1 MHPVLQIAAH
11 ELQTTLRSR
20 GVRGIGALWLVL
32 LAFCL
37 LAGRADYRKASRERA
52 AAQQAM
58 RAFFLGQGAQN
69 PHSAVHYGHYVF
81 KPHSL
86 LTVVD
91 PGIEPFVG
99 VTLQLEGHTQNEVQ
113 FAPAERRSSLVR
125 FGQLSF
131 TVLWQVVLPLLL
143 IFLAHRAVVAERQAG
158 TLRLLVAQGVSVRRV
173 LWGKVLGYC
182 ALMLGLLAVSGLAL
196 GLLQAGGPAAGRP
209 ELLGRLAIL
218 LGGYALYYTLV
229 ITLTVYASAR
239 LAAPSQVLVL
249 LLSGWFLLTI
259 LLPRLAVS
267 VGSQAAQLPSR
278 LAFKAQLDAVYQQG
292 LNGHDPDDARVQR
305 FQDSLLTH
313 YKAKDLSQLPVNA
326 DGLVMQADEAYHS
339 RAYDR
344 QAAALRRALFRQNQ
358 VAARV
363 ALLDPLLALSHLSR
377 GLAETD
383 VYHHFRFLGQA
394 EDYRRWLIRK
404 LNLKMAYGGSKTGD
418 WDWQVSADYW
428 QSIPDFTYRPPTLG
442 GSLRPYRAE
451 LLALLA
457 WVLGTLGAVHW
468 AAGRLRAV

>member
-1 MHPVLQIAAH
+1 MSPVFQIAAH
-11 ELQTTLRSR
+11 ELRTTLRSR
-20 GVRGIGALWLVL
+20 GVRGIGVVLVL
-32 LAFCL
+32 LLGFCL
-37 LAGRADYRKASRERA
+37 VAGRADYRKASQERA
-52 AAQQAM
+52 AARQAM
-58 RAFFLGQGAQN
+58 RAFFLGQGAKN
-69 PHSAVHYGHYVF
+69 PHGAVHYGHFVF
-81 KPHSL
+81 KPYSL

-99 VTLQLEGHTQNEVQ
+99 VTLQLEGHVQNEVQ

-143 IFLAHRAVVAERQAG
+143 IFVAHRAVVAERQAG
-158 TLRLLVAQGVSVRRV
+158 TLKLLVAQGVSVRRV

-182 ALMLGLLAVSGLAL
+182 RLMLGLLAISGLAL
-196 GLLQAGGPAAGRP
+196 GLLQAGQAGGFRADV
-209 ELLGRLAIL
+209 LARLALL
-218 LGGYALYYTLV
+218 LGGYALYYGLV

-249 LLSGWFLLTI
+249 LLSGWFGLTV

-267 VGSQAAQLPSR
+267 VGSQAAQLPSK
-278 LAFKAQLDAVYQQG
+278 LAFETQLDAAYKQG
-292 LNGHDPDDARVQR
+292 LNGHDPNDARVKR

-313 YKAKDLSQLPVNA
+313 YKVRELSQLPVNA
-326 DGLVMQADEAYHS
+326 DGLLMQADEAYHG

-344 QAAALRRALFRQNQ
+344 QAAALRRVLARQNW

-363 ALLDPLLALSHLSR
+363 ALLDPLLAVSHLSR
-377 GLAETD
+377 GLAQTD
-383 VYHHFRFLGQA
+383 LPHHFRFLRQA
-394 EDYRRWLIRK
+394 EDYRRWLIRT
-404 LNLKMAYGGSKTGD
+404 LNLKMAYGGSRTGD
-418 WDWQVSADYW
+418 WDWAVGADYW
-428 QSIPDFTYRPPTLG
+428 QTIPDFAYQPPTIG

-468 AAGRLRAV
+468 AAGRLRAG

>member
-1 MHPVLQIAAH
+1 MSPVFQIAVH
-11 ELQTTLRSR
+11 EMHTALRSR
-20 GVRGIGALWLVL
+20 GVRGMGLLLLVL
-32 LAFCL
+32 LGFCL
-37 LAGRADYRKASRERA
+37 LAGRTDYQKATRERT

-58 RAFFLGQGAQN
+58 RAFFLSQGAKN
-69 PHSAVHYGHYVF
+69 PHGAVHYGHFVF
-81 KPHSL
+81 KPSSL

-99 VTLQLEGHTQNEVQ
+99 VTLQLEGHTQNDVQ

-182 ALMLGLLAVSGLAL
+182 GLMLGVVAVSGLAL
-196 GLLQAGGPAAGRP
+196 GVLQLGQPVAARADLLLRLAS
-209 ELLGRLAIL
+209 LLGC
-218 LGGYALYYTLV
+218 YVLYYTLV
-229 ITLTVYASAR
+229 ITVTVYASAR
-239 LAAPSQVLVL
+239 LAAPSQVLVV

-267 VGSQAAQLPSR
+267 VGSQAARLPSK
-278 LAFKAQLDAVYQQG
+278 LAFETQLDAAYKQG
-292 LNGHDPDDARVQR
+292 LNGHDPNDARVQR
-305 FQDSLLTH
+305 FQDSLLTRYGVH
-313 YKAKDLSQLPVNA
+313 ELSQLPVNA
-326 DGLVMQADEAYHS
+326 DGLTMQADEAYHS
-339 RAYDR
+339 RAYDH
-344 QAAALRRALFRQNQ
+344 QEAALRQALFRQNQ
-358 VAARV
+358 VASRV
-363 ALLDPLLALSHLSR
+363 ALLDPLLAVSHLSR

-383 VYHHFRFLGQA
+383 LYHHFRFLRQA
-394 EDYRRWLIRK
+394 EDYRRWLIEK

-418 WDWQVSADYW
+418 WDWKVGSDYW
-428 QSIPDFTYRPPTLG
+428 RSIPDFHYQPPSLS

-457 WVLGTLGAVHW
+457 WVLGTVGAVHW
-468 AAGRLRAV
+468 AAGRLRVV

>member
-1 MHPVLQIAAH
+1 MNPILQIAAH
-11 ELQTTLRSR
+11 EMQTALRSR
-20 GVRGIGALWLVL
+20 GVRGIGAFLLVL
-32 LAFCL
+32 LGFCL
-37 LAGRADYRKASRERA
+37 LAGRADYQKASRERTA
-52 AAQQAM
+52 ARQAM
-58 RAFFLGQGAQN
+58 RNFFLSQGAKN
-69 PHSAVHYGHYVF
+69 PHGAVHYGHFVF
-81 KPHSL
+81 KPYSL

-158 TLRLLVAQGVSVRRV
+158 TLKLLVAQGVSVRRV

-182 ALMLGLLAVSGLAL
+182 GLMLGLLAASGLAL
-196 GLLQAGGPAAGRP
+196 GLLQAGQPVAGRAD
-209 ELLGRLAIL
+209 LLLRLGAL
-218 LGGYALYYTLV
+218 LSGYALYYLLV

-239 LAAPSQVLVL
+239 LAAPSQVLVVT
-249 LLSGWFLLTI
+249 LSGWFLLTI

-267 VGSQAAQLPSR
+267 VGSQAAQLPSK
-278 LAFKAQLDAVYQQG
+278 LAFENQLDAAYKQG
-292 LNGHDPDDARVQR
+292 LNGHDPNDARVQR

-313 YKAKDLSQLPVNA
+313 YKVRELSQLPVNA

-344 QAAALRRALFRQNQ
+344 QEATLRRALFRQNR

-363 ALLDPLLALSHLSR
+363 ALLDPLLAVSHLSR

-383 VYHHFRFLGQA
+383 VYHHFRFLSQA
-394 EDYRRWLIRK
+394 EEYRRGLIRK
-404 LNLKMAYGGSKTGD
+404 LNLEMAYGGSKTGD
-418 WDWQVSADYW
+418 WDWKVGAGYW
-428 QSIPDFTYRPPTLG
+428 QGIPDFTYRPPTIG

>member
-1 MHPVLQIAAH
+1 MSPVFQIAAH
-11 ELQTTLRSR
+11 ELQTTLRGR
-20 GVRGIGALWLVL
+20 GARGIGVLWLVL
-32 LAFCL
+32 LGFCL
-37 LAGRADYRKASRERA
+37 LAGRADYQKASRERA
-52 AAQQAM
+52 AARQAM
-58 RAFFLGQGAQN
+58 RNFFLSQGPKN
-69 PHSAVHYGHYVF
+69 PHGAVHYGHFVF
-81 KPHSL
+81 KPYSL

-99 VTLQLEGHTQNEVQ
+99 VTLQLEGHTQNDMQ

-158 TLRLLVAQGVSVRRV
+158 TLKLLVAQGVSVRRV

-182 ALMLGLLAVSGLAL
+182 GLMLGLVAASGLAL
-196 GLLQAGGPAAGRP
+196 GLLQLGQAGGFQADLLRRLAS
-209 ELLGRLAIL
+209 LLGA
-218 LGGYALYYTLV
+218 YALYYTLV

-239 LAAPSQVLVL
+239 LAAPGQVLVVM
-249 LLSGWFLLTI
+249 LSGWFLLTI

-267 VGSQAAQLPSR
+267 LGSQAAQLPSK
-278 LAFKAQLDAVYQQG
+278 LAFENQLDAAYKQG
-292 LNGHDPDDARVQR
+292 LNGHDPNDARVRR
-305 FQDSLLTH
+305 FQDSLLTR
-313 YKAKDLSQLPVNA
+313 YGVRELSQLPVNA

-344 QAAALRRALFRQNQ
+344 QEAALRRALFRQNQ
-358 VAARV
+358 VAARG
-363 ALLDPLLALSHLSR
+363 ALLDPLLAVSHLSR

-383 VYHHFRFLGQA
+383 SYHHFRFLGQA
-394 EDYRRWLIRK
+394 EDYRRWLVRK
-404 LNLKMAYGGSKTGD
+404 LNLEMAYGGSKTGD
-418 WDWQVSADYW
+418 YEWKVGPDYW
-428 QSIPDFTYRPPTLG
+428 RGIPDFTYRPPTLG
-442 GSLRPYRAE
+442 GSLRPYRTE